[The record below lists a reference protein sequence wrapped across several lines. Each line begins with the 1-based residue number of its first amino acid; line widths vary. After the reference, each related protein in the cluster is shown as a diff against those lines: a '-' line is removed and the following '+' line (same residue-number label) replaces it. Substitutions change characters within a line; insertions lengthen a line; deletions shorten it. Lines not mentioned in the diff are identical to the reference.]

1 MNGRHRRD
9 MKHRHRN
16 STTPADISS
25 DIMEL
30 LEEEHKLSNS
40 SDSSDASQNYPP
52 FIRRALRKRGVTNEH
67 VEGESIEGKGRRRV
81 AKRGAYLNVFQS
93 INVITLHIWYYG
105 IEIITYFVSAYGS
118 VRVRYWHWFCRHCVE
133 KSQRHVRQWAYSH
146 TCVDMHGSS

>member
-1 MNGRHRRD
+1 

-52 FIRRALRKRGVTNEH
+52 FIRRALRKRGVNNEH
-67 VEGESIEGKGRRRV
+67 VEGESVEGKGRRRV
-81 AKRGAYLNVFQS
+81 AKRGVYFYLL
-93 INVITLHIWYYG
+93 IALI
-105 IEIITYFVSAYGS
+105 
-118 VRVRYWHWFCRHCVE
+118 
-133 KSQRHVRQWAYSH
+133 
-146 TCVDMHGSS
+146 